1 MKKIVVLFLAL
12 TLLMTACAAPT
23 PAETVMSVTEQPAGV
38 ATETPAPSEEPA
50 PEVTATPAGAVAVD
64 GPFTDILRS
73 SDSFSFK
80 CSPTEIIFSV
90 RSLDPAI
97 TSVLFFYRVVSKD
110 SGIPA
115 GAMVNSKMMVGDD
128 KGHFTLPFKATDL
141 KEDLRFANGWFE
153 YQFVGLSKSKA
164 IVARSE
170 KVVKQVTFTLACP

>member
-12 TLLMTACAAPT
+12 ALLLTACAAPAPT
-23 PAETVMSVTEQPAGV
+23 VEPLTGTDEPAEM
-38 ATETPAPSEEPA
+38 ATESVPTEAPA
-50 PEVTATPAGAVAVD
+50 PEITPTSAEVVKTD

-80 CSPTEIIFSV
+80 CAPTEIIFSV
-90 RSLDPAI
+90 RSLDPVV
-97 TSVLFFYRVVSKD
+97 TSVLFFYRVIAKD
-110 SGIPA
+110 SGMAA
-115 GAMVNSKMMVGDD
+115 GAMVDSKTMVGDD
-128 KGHFTLPFKATDL
+128 KGHFTLSFKATDL

-153 YQFVGLSKSKA
+153 YQFVGLNKGKG